1 MDNALTN
8 ELLNKTI
15 QLENESLI
23 YFKSLGLKKL
33 SKKAFPVLTLNGCIM
48 FVKDDVILLV
58 TELWCMK
65 LQIHI

>member
-33 SKKAFPVLTLNGCIM
+33 SKKAFPVLTLM
-48 FVKDDVILLV
+48 DVLCLLKMM
-58 TELWCMK
+58 WFYW
-65 LQIHI
+65 

>member
-33 SKKAFPVLTLNGCIM
+33 SKKVFPVLTLM
-48 FVKDDVILLV
+48 DVLCLLK
-58 TELWCMK
+58 MM
-65 LQIHI
+65 

>member
-33 SKKAFPVLTLNGCIM
+33 SKKGISSTHFNGCIM